1 MTSAAA
7 PTCLGTGETEENWHP
22 PLNIEA
28 FLERCLDKQM
38 WAREGRDGERGETGN
53 KLSTWE
59 NRLCKLRAPRLHK
72 LNREAAKWRSGQ
84 GFLSGEGHSGKR
96 R

>member
-1 MTSAAA
+1 
-7 PTCLGTGETEENWHP
+7 
-22 PLNIEA
+22 
-28 FLERCLDKQM
+28 M

-72 LNREAAKWRSGQ
+72 LKRGAAKWRSGL